1 MQEGVAEALIL
12 GAMGAILT
20 STLVTSA
27 ACDKS
32 TGKRIAVG
40 TSLGLVAMVA
50 LTGAT
55 YVAIVLRMPT
65 E

>member
-1 MQEGVAEALIL
+1 
-12 GAMGAILT
+12 MGAILT